1 MTTRKRNYAPSWTLF
16 LHALFWFTYLV
27 FFILGQ
33 SHSVFIILPLFM
45 SILFEEDNL
54 PYISLLA
61 ISLLQDVS
69 QGFILGMH
77 ALLYTLYTIFLAS
90 QRRFLFKRSFFVIWI
105 VFSLTG
111 ASALLLKE
119 IFSYLS
125 GSIPQFSLSVFV
137 EWGGLT
143 CLFPLFFH
151 LMSPLFYKMTRPHET
166 V

>member
-1 MTTRKRNYAPSWTLF
+1 MTHRKRSYAPSWTLF

-33 SHSVFIILPLFM
+33 GHSLFIILPLFM

-54 PYISLLA
+54 PYMSLLA
-61 ISLLQDVS
+61 ISFLQDVS
-69 QGFILGMH
+69 QGLLLGMH
-77 ALLYTLYTIFLAS
+77 ALLYALYTLFLAS

-105 VFSLTG
+105 SFSLTG
-111 ASALLLKE
+111 AGILLLKE
-119 IFSYLS
+119 VFSYLS
-125 GSIPQFSLSVFV
+125 GSFLPFPLSLVI
-137 EWGGLT
+137 EWGFLT

-151 LMSPLFYKMTRPHET
+151 LMSPLFYKMTRPHES